1 MKHLIT
7 LTDNIKIAII
17 ENYLL
22 KNEILILKK
31 SRGIGG
37 YLEIVTCGNIYGT
50 DIFVEENKYIRA
62 KELVI
67 ELGFYE
73 K

>member
-7 LTDNIKIAII
+7 LSDNIKIAII

-22 KNEILILKK
+22 ENEILILKK

-37 YLEIVTCGNIYGT
+37 YLEIVAGGNIYGT
-50 DIFVEENKYIRA
+50 DIFVQENNYIKA
-62 KELVI
+62 KNLLL
-67 ELGFYE
+67 ELGF
-73 K
+73 